1 MEKSAADWL
10 AEGNAHYD
18 AQRWD
23 DAGRAIEAALALLPG
38 YTAEHARAWYR
49 LGNVREEQGL
59 DDAASGCFAKAVDL
73 DPAHAQAWNNYGAA
87 LQRLGKMQPA
97 ITAYRRA
104 IAADPD
110 LPQPVHNLGYLYASE
125 GNYASAAECFRAA
138 LQRHPGDPTFEYLL
152 AAACGKNPE
161 RAPQGYVVSLFDSLA
176 PQFDR
181 HLLRDL
187 DYRAPEG
194 LATLVRPTLE
204 AAARDGRSAQV
215 VDLGCGTGL
224 VGSALAGT
232 GAEVVGVDLSPRMLD
247 VAAGRGVYARLERG
261 ELVDVLARV
270 TAASVLAV
278 LAADVFIY
286 VGNLD
291 AVFDAVSAALAPG
304 GVFGFS
310 VEATGDK
317 AGYRLKPT
325 GRYAHSL
332 DYLYALAAK
341 AGLEKRR
348 LQRCRI
354 RREGR
359 GYAEG
364 WLALFGKKPTY

>member
-1 MEKSAADWL
+1 M
-10 AEGNAHYD
+10 AEGDAHYD

-23 DAGRAIEAALALLPG
+23 DAGRAIEAALALAPS
-38 YTAEHARAWYR
+38 YSAQDARAWYR

-59 DDAASGCFAKAVDL
+59 DDAAASCFAKAVDL

-87 LQRLGKMQPA
+87 LQRLGKAQPA
-97 ITAYRRA
+97 IAAYRRA

-161 RAPQGYVVSLFDSLA
+161 RAPQDYVVTLFDSLA

-187 DYRAPEG
+187 EYRAPEG
-194 LATLVRPTLE
+194 LATLVRPTLD
-204 AAARDGRSAQV
+204 AAARAGRPARV

-224 VGSALAGT
+224 VGSALAGA

-247 VAAGRGVYARLERG
+247 IAARRGVYARLERG

-270 TAASVLAV
+270 AAASVLAV

-286 VGNLD
+286 VGRLEG
-291 AVFDAVSAALAPG
+291 VFDAVSAALAPG

-310 VEATGDK
+310 IEATEDK

-332 DYLYALAAK
+332 DYLYRLAART
-341 AGLEKRR
+341 GLEKRG

-364 WLALFGKKPTY
+364 WLALFGKRPYY